1 MTGDGLLE
9 LRRRTTLVPGV
20 LIRGELA
27 IGAQLRATKLHMRIV
42 GVKRAFA
49 LPKPKLLPLPHWSL
63 GQPSRSF
70 LTQINCS
77 PM

>member
-9 LRRRTTLVPGV
+9 LGVGQRLAGV

-27 IGAQLRATKLHMRIV
+27 IGAQLRATKLHMRVV

-49 LPKPKLLPLPHWSL
+49 LPKPKLLPLPHWSP

-70 LTQINCS
+70 LTPINCS